1 MSAERRPSESARLA
15 EVRRVGAERAAQV
28 AAVLAAAFAAD
39 PLLTWLLEDVDAAE
53 RPERRTA
60 WWRFMVTNAP
70 RGTELH
76 VTGDGSAAACWHPPG
91 ARSLPPAVV
100 ANFRRMV
107 GEWTGER
114 APVVFES
121 FSRFAR
127 CAPAEPHWHLAAV
140 GVAPDRQGRG
150 IGERLLGAML
160 RRCDRLQVPAY
171 LEASDARNIGFYE
184 RLGFRT
190 TGQAATADGRVT
202 LTLMWRDPAAG
213 P

>member
-1 MSAERRPSESARLA
+1 MSAERRPSELARLS
-15 EVRRVGAERAAQV
+15 EVRRVGTERAEQV
-28 AAVLAAAFAAD
+28 AAVLADAFAAD

-53 RPERRTA
+53 RPGCRTA

-91 ARSLPPAVV
+91 AASPPPVVV
-100 ANFRRMV
+100 AGFRRMV
-107 GEWTGER
+107 EELTGER

-127 CAPAEPHWHLAAV
+127 RAPAERHWHLAAV
-140 GVAPDRQGRG
+140 GVVPDRQGRG
-150 IGERLLGAML
+150 LGERLLGAML

-171 LEASDARNIGFYE
+171 LESSNPRNIGFYE

-190 TGQAATADGRVT
+190 TGEVSTADGRVT
-202 LTLMWRDPAAG
+202 LTPMWRDPAAG